1 MNSNNGGEKMDDNN
15 YLEHYGVLGMK
26 WGVRKNPT
34 KTFQKSVKRLSKV
47 QRKETKYR
55 VKGSKLSY
63 KGAKRGN
70 AKKAGKGAKL
80 QYKAARYKKKGD
92 RMLKNMQKVF
102 GDITI
107 SDIDQNSLSTGE
119 KAYLYMFK
127 DYEK

>member
-1 MNSNNGGEKMDDNN
+1 MVVNILEENN

-55 VKGSKLSY
+55 VKGTKLSY

>member
-1 MNSNNGGEKMDDNN
+1 MDENN

-55 VKGSKLSY
+55 VKGTELSY

-102 GDITI
+102 GDIMI

>member
-1 MNSNNGGEKMDDNN
+1 MEENN

-34 KTFQKSVKRLSKV
+34 KTFVKSVKRLSKV

-55 VKGSKLSY
+55 VKGTKLSY

-92 RMLKNMQKVF
+92 KMLKAMQKVF
-102 GDITI
+102 GNITI

>member
-1 MNSNNGGEKMDDNN
+1 MEEDN

-34 KTFQKSVKRLSKV
+34 KTFVKSVKRLSKI

-55 VKGSKLSY
+55 VKGTKFSY

-70 AKKAGKGAKL
+70 AKKAEKGAKL

-92 RMLKNMQKVF
+92 KMLKAMQKVF
-102 GDITI
+102 GDVTV
-107 SDIDQNSLSTGE
+107 SSIDQNSLSTGE
-119 KAYLYMFK
+119 KAYLYLFK

>member
-1 MNSNNGGEKMDDNN
+1 MQENN

-34 KTFQKSVKRLSKV
+34 KTLQKSVKRLSKV

-55 VKGSKLSY
+55 VKGTKLSY
-63 KGAKRGN
+63 KGAKRGD